1 MRVHLPHD
9 VSGVRRDTSA
19 DVSAKSGCRF
29 TVPETSHM
37 GGGAVSDRCVNGKA
51 CCRQACMVHH
61 IFFTLLGL
69 HNSISVLLFACKKY
83 RIDCLT

>member
-1 MRVHLPHD
+1 MRGHLPHD
-9 VSGVRRDTSA
+9 VSGVRGCLQTCLQKVDA
-19 DVSAKSGCRF
+19 DSQFR
-29 TVPETSHM
+29 ETSHM

-51 CCRQACMVHH
+51 CCRQAFMVHH

-83 RIDCLT
+83 RIDCWT